1 MASRNIYDP
10 HGLHDFLINSTR
22 PTSIFDDEVVDVLA
36 DVFIQTPRYRN
47 FLKNLCDMTHG
58 GNIVQRCTQ
67 EALND
72 LGTLFCTPIRAVEF
86 IVDLRMPRT
95 RYPILQEFISDFSH
109 KFTQRLRVQWSPRLP
124 SLKTVN
130 DNWREL
136 CSEMRLEPPK
146 LTTQDR
152 AIGISWSILEVVKF
166 IQRHKVL
173 HSAWD
178 TSMPLTLIVRGDAA
192 PFAGTQCSQV
202 CITFANWGQLTRN
215 VSRQFIIGVAYCD
228 DKDAT
233 ILASLWKTNIKVCV
247 TMRPSWLFTS
257 DCSIDELKFQLVQLN
272 ITTYNAPSLLSSCC
286 KLSLTVQHFSGSGR
300 RSIAKSGSGVTSC
313 GCGDGWDY
321 RNIGRSLVYMH
332 FPFGK
337 GLNVSSSPMPFG
349 APMPRKP
356 HTERLVVLVC
366 NDVVVRGH
374 HSFVWTVGDLYNVS
388 SMASWP

>member
-10 HGLHDFLINSTR
+10 HGLHDFLLNATR
-22 PTSIFDDEVVDVLA
+22 ATSIFDDDVVDVLA
-36 DVFIQTPRYRN
+36 NFFIQTPRYRN
-47 FLKNLCDMTHG
+47 LLKKVCDTAHG

-72 LGTLFCTPIRAVEF
+72 HGTLICTPIRAVEL

-95 RYPILQEFISDFSH
+95 RYPILQEFISDFGH
-109 KFTQRLRVQWSPRLP
+109 KFTQKLRVQWSPRLP
-124 SLKTVN
+124 SLKSVN
-130 DNWREL
+130 DKWREL

-146 LTTQDR
+146 LTTQDG

-178 TSMPLTLIVRGDAA
+178 TSMPLTLIVRGDAF
-192 PFAGTQCSQV
+192 PVAGTQWSQL
-202 CITFANWGQLTRN
+202 CITFANWGQLARN
-215 VSRQFIIGVAYCD
+215 LSHQFIIGVAYCD

-233 ILASLWKTNIKVCV
+233 ILANLWETNIKVCV

-257 DCSIDELKFQLVQLN
+257 DCSIDELNFQLVQLN
-272 ITTYNAPSLLSSCC
+272 ITTYNAPSSLSSCC
-286 KLSLTVQHFSGSGR
+286 KLSLTVQHLSGSGR
-300 RSIAKSGSGVTSC
+300 RSIAKSGSGVTSR

-332 FPFGK
+332 LPFGK
-337 GLNVSSSPMPFG
+337 GPNVSSSLMPFG
-349 APMPRKP
+349 VPMPRKP
-356 HTERLVVLVC
+356 HTERVVVLVC
-366 NDVVVRGH
+366 NDVVV
-374 HSFVWTVGDLYNVS
+374 
-388 SMASWP
+388 